1 MNDKLDA
8 FGNLGACPKPPYVI
22 SAICKRL
29 IAASSSIDLSILDG
43 VGNCFS

>member
-8 FGNLGACPKPPYVI
+8 FGNFGAWPKPPYVV

-29 IAASSSIDLSILDG
+29 IAA
-43 VGNCFS
+43 